1 MQIGDNKYKAYINI
15 LENEIVPA
23 TGCTEPASL
32 ALAAAA
38 ARDVLGCIPECI
50 IVETNSNIIKN
61 AKSVVVPNTNGMRGI
76 PSAIAA
82 GIIAG
87 KADKGLDVISDI
99 TEKEI
104 KEIQSFIESRDIQ
117 VIKTDTNLL
126 FDILV
131 TLTAEIHTA
140 QVRITDRH
148 TNISFIKKDEEIILD
163 NAALINN
170 DIVEANSEYELL
182 NIADIVKFADIADIN
197 DISTL
202 ICGQIE
208 MNTAIADA
216 GISNA
221 FGANIGKV
229 LLSGANDV
237 KTRAK
242 AMSAAAS
249 DARMSGCEMPVAII
263 AGSGNQGITTVIPIV
278 EYAKTLKSDN
288 DRLIRAVIL
297 ADLVTLHIKRYI
309 GRLSAYCGVVSAGAA
324 SGAGIAYLYGGKYD
338 EISHT
343 IVNALAITSGMICDG
358 AKPSCAAKIAL
369 AVEAGILGYEMFLQE
384 QQFYRGEGIV
394 KSNVEDTIKGIGV
407 IGREGMLQTDA
418 TIIDVMMT
426 D

>member
-32 ALAAAA
+32 ALAAAT
-38 ARDVLGCIPECI
+38 ARDVLGSMPKQI

-61 AKSVVVPNTNGMRGI
+61 TKSVVVPNTNGMRGI

-82 GIIAG
+82 GIVAG
-87 KADKGLDVISDI
+87 KTGKGLDVISGI
-99 TEKEI
+99 TEEEI
-104 KEIQSFIESRDIQ
+104 KEIQSFAKSHDIK
-117 VIKTDTNLL
+117 VKKTNSDLL
-126 FDILV
+126 FDIHV
-131 TLTAEIHTA
+131 TLSTDIHTV

-148 TNISFIKKDEEIILD
+148 TNISFIKKDGEIILD
-163 NAALINN
+163 NTASINN

-182 NIADIVKFADIADIN
+182 NIADIVQFADIVEIS

-202 ICGQIE
+202 ICSQIE

-229 LLSGANDV
+229 LLAGANDV

-242 AMSAAAS
+242 AMAAAAS

-263 AGSGNQGITTVIPIV
+263 SGSGNQGITTVIPIV
-278 EYAKTLKSDN
+278 EYAKTLKSDK
-288 DRLIRAVIL
+288 DRLMRAVVL

-338 EISHT
+338 EVSHT

-418 TIIDVMMT
+418 TIIDVMLT